1 MFLDHVLLCIMS
13 HMTLTR
19 TAWLQ
24 VMGPFIRLTRGPY
37 VFVKHRE
44 CVHII
49 TSLCSNNDIQLN
61 AKRIPKPTSPGCAQK
76 RQCTLLGNLGPHLHI
91 SVVRRP
97 ILPNHRTALYKV
109 AFILFSFLLFFFFI
123 SLVNIISG
131 LIFDHQSNP
140 DDVDF

>member
-97 ILPNHRTALYKV
+97 IHRTALYKV